1 MMEKKNGVAQ
11 QILKEQPTYCH
22 GYSLSLLSRLVHLL
36 KEQPTY
42 CHGYSLSLSI
52 KDANILIK
60 TMGTAGWR
68 DHRAITLSPK
78 REQMLGAINKN
89 IEVRVMVIMTFL
101 RK

>member
-1 MMEKKNGVAQ
+1 MMKKKNGVAQ
-11 QILKEQPTYCH
+11 QI
-22 GYSLSLLSRLVHLL
+22 L

-78 REQMLGAINKN
+78 REQMLGAINKS